1 MKKTLSISTLVLAA
15 ALCGCHHGSSA
26 KARTA
31 APTSAAT
38 KPDGSAANRTIITP
52 DNSLAATVLRVN
64 PVGRFVVLNFP
75 SGRMPRLDQ
84 HLFLY
89 RGGLREAEVKVVGP
103 QYDYNIVADLLS
115 GEPQVGDLV
124 RDE

>member
-1 MKKTLSISTLVLAA
+1 
-15 ALCGCHHGSSA
+15 
-26 KARTA
+26 
-31 APTSAAT
+31 
-38 KPDGSAANRTIITP
+38 
-52 DNSLAATVLRVN
+52 
-64 PVGRFVVLNFP
+64 LNFP